1 MTVPQT
7 TARSSGASR
16 TKFIIGGGL
25 IIAAIIYLIVSSMQA
40 SAQYFMTV
48 GELEEKIST
57 VGDRELR
64 ISGAVIGD
72 SIQYDAKNLRLE
84 FTIAHIPGDQN
95 EITAQGGLAAVLH
108 AAVNDPSQPRLKV
121 VYTGVMPDLMRD
133 EAQAIVTGR
142 MDADGVFHAEELL
155 LKCPTR
161 YEEAVPDQA
170 VDG

>member
-1 MTVPQT
+1 MTEPQST
-7 TARSSGASR
+7 VRTSGASR
-16 TKFIIGGGL
+16 AKFIIGGAL
-25 IIAAIIYLIVSSMQA
+25 IIAAVIYLIVSSLQA
-40 SAQYFMTV
+40 SAQYYMTV
-48 GELEEKIST
+48 GELEEKMT
-57 VGDRELR
+57 AVGNRELR

-72 SIQYDAKNLRLE
+72 SIYYDAQNLRLE

-95 EITAQGGLAAVLH
+95 EVAEKGGLAAVLH

-121 VYTGVMPDLMRD
+121 VYHGVMPDLMQN
-133 EAQAIVTGR
+133 EAQAIVTGKIG
-142 MDADGVFHAEELL
+142 ADGVFQAEELL